1 MHDKNYEEY
10 MSSVLGYNINQEN
23 TYRSY
28 DYDNFFYDLEKKYPA
43 IIQNLI
49 EEVRKVDIKSC
60 QNNFDEMLQEIYKN
74 LKIKDNAK
82 DMKDTIID
90 LLKIIIIKEK
100 IEEHQ
105 MEMRNKNLYL
115 NRGMR
120 GYNPYIE
127 F

>member
-1 MHDKNYEEY
+1 M
-10 MSSVLGYNINQEN
+10 
-23 TYRSY
+23 
-28 DYDNFFYDLEKKYPA
+28 EKKYPA
-43 IIQNLI
+43 LIQDLI
-49 EEVRKVDIKSC
+49 EEIRKIDIKSC
-60 QNNFDEMLQEIYKN
+60 QNNFDEMMQEIYKN

>member
-10 MSSVLGYNINQEN
+10 MSTVLGYNINQEN
-23 TYRSY
+23 TYCSY
-28 DYDNFFYDLEKKYPA
+28 DYDNFSYDLEKKYPA
-43 IIQNLI
+43 LIQDLI
-49 EEVRKVDIKSC
+49 EEIRKIDIKSC
-60 QNNFDEMLQEIYKN
+60 QNNFDEMMQEIYKN
-74 LKIKDNAK
+74 LKIKDNTK
-82 DMKDTIID
+82 DMKNTIID

-105 MEMRNKNLYL
+105 MKVRNKNLYL

>member
-10 MSSVLGYNINQEN
+10 MSTVLGYNINQEN
-23 TYRSY
+23 TYCSY
-28 DYDNFFYDLEKKYPA
+28 DYDNFSYDLEKKYPA
-43 IIQNLI
+43 LIQDLI
-49 EEVRKVDIKSC
+49 EEIRKIDIKSC
-60 QNNFDEMLQEIYKN
+60 QNNFDEMMQEIYKN

-105 MEMRNKNLYL
+105 MEMRNKNFYL
-115 NRGMR
+115 NRGLR

>member
-10 MSSVLGYNINQEN
+10 MSTVLGYNINQEN
-23 TYRSY
+23 TYCSY
-28 DYDNFFYDLEKKYPA
+28 DYDNFSYDLEKKYPA
-43 IIQNLI
+43 LIQDLI
-49 EEVRKVDIKSC
+49 EEIRKIDIKSC
-60 QNNFDEMLQEIYKN
+60 QNNFDEMMQEIYKN
-74 LKIKDNAK
+74 LKIKDNTK
-82 DMKDTIID
+82 DMKNTIID

-105 MEMRNKNLYL
+105 MAVRNKNLYL

>member
-10 MSSVLGYNINQEN
+10 MSTVLGYNINQEN
-23 TYRSY
+23 TYCSY
-28 DYDNFFYDLEKKYPA
+28 DYDNFSYDLEKKYPA
-43 IIQNLI
+43 LIQDLI
-49 EEVRKVDIKSC
+49 EEIRKIDIKSC
-60 QNNFDEMLQEIYKN
+60 QNNFYEMMQEIYKN
-74 LKIKDNAK
+74 LKIKDIAK

>member
-23 TYRSY
+23 TYCSY
-28 DYDNFFYDLEKKYPA
+28 NYDNFSYDLEKKYPA

>member
-10 MSSVLGYNINQEN
+10 MSTVLGYNINQEN
-23 TYRSY
+23 TYCNY
-28 DYDNFFYDLEKKYPA
+28 DYDNFSYDLEKKYPVL
-43 IIQNLI
+43 IQDLI
-49 EEVRKVDIKSC
+49 EEIRKIDIKSC
-60 QNNFDEMLQEIYKN
+60 QNNFDEMMQEIYKN
-74 LKIKDNAK
+74 LKIKDNTK
-82 DMKDTIID
+82 DMKNTIID

-105 MEMRNKNLYL
+105 MEVRNKNLYL

>member
-10 MSSVLGYNINQEN
+10 MSTVLGYNINQEN
-23 TYRSY
+23 TYCSY
-28 DYDNFFYDLEKKYPA
+28 DYDNFSYDLEKKYPA
-43 IIQNLI
+43 LIQDLI
-49 EEVRKVDIKSC
+49 EEIRKIDIKSC
-60 QNNFDEMLQEIYKN
+60 QNNFDEMMQEIYKN
-74 LKIKDNAK
+74 LKIKDNTK
-82 DMKDTIID
+82 DMKNTIID

>member
-10 MSSVLGYNINQEN
+10 MSTVLGYNINQEN
-23 TYRSY
+23 TYCSY
-28 DYDNFFYDLEKKYPA
+28 DYDNFSYDLEKKYPA
-43 IIQNLI
+43 LIQDLI
-49 EEVRKVDIKSC
+49 EEIRKIDIKSC
-60 QNNFDEMLQEIYKN
+60 QNNFYEMMQEIYKN
-74 LKIKDNAK
+74 LKIKDNTK
-82 DMKDTIID
+82 DMKNTIID

>member
-1 MHDKNYEEY
+1 MESRIKESIIKHLEYQKSIAKDPEGPFICCPMPGKNSWTISE
-10 MSSVLGYNINQEN
+10 I
-23 TYRSY
+23 
-28 DYDNFFYDLEKKYPA
+28 
-43 IIQNLI
+43 I

>member
-10 MSSVLGYNINQEN
+10 MSTVLGYNINQEN
-23 TYRSY
+23 TYCSY
-28 DYDNFFYDLEKKYPA
+28 DYDNFSYDLEKKYPA
-43 IIQNLI
+43 LIQDLI
-49 EEVRKVDIKSC
+49 EEIRKIDIKSC
-60 QNNFDEMLQEIYKN
+60 QNNFDEMMQEIYKN

>member
-23 TYRSY
+23 TYCSY
-28 DYDNFFYDLEKKYPA
+28 DYDNFSYDLEKKYPA

-49 EEVRKVDIKSC
+49 EEARKVDIKSC

-105 MEMRNKNLYL
+105 IEMRNKNLYL

>member
-10 MSSVLGYNINQEN
+10 MSTVLGYNINQEN
-23 TYRSY
+23 TYCSY
-28 DYDNFFYDLEKKYPA
+28 DYDNFSYDLEKKYPA
-43 IIQNLI
+43 LIQDLI
-49 EEVRKVDIKSC
+49 EEIRKIDIKSC
-60 QNNFDEMLQEIYKN
+60 QNNFYEMMQEIYKN

>member
-10 MSSVLGYNINQEN
+10 MSTVLGYNINQEN
-23 TYRSY
+23 TYCSY
-28 DYDNFFYDLEKKYPA
+28 DYDNFSYDLEKKYPA
-43 IIQNLI
+43 LIQELI
-49 EEVRKVDIKSC
+49 EEIRKIDIKSC
-60 QNNFDEMLQEIYKN
+60 QNNFDEMMQEIYKN
-74 LKIKDNAK
+74 LKIKDNTK
-82 DMKDTIID
+82 DMKNTIID

-105 MEMRNKNLYL
+105 MEVRNKNLYL

>member
-10 MSSVLGYNINQEN
+10 MSTVLGYSINQEN
-23 TYRSY
+23 TYCSY
-28 DYDNFFYDLEKKYPA
+28 DYDNFSYDLEKKYPA
-43 IIQNLI
+43 LIQDLI
-49 EEVRKVDIKSC
+49 EEIRKIDIKSC
-60 QNNFDEMLQEIYKN
+60 QNNFDEMMQEIYKN

-82 DMKDTIID
+82 DMNDTIID

>member
-23 TYRSY
+23 TYCSY
-28 DYDNFFYDLEKKYPA
+28 EYDNFYYDLEKKYPA
-43 IIQNLI
+43 IIQDLI
-49 EEVRKVDIKSC
+49 EETRKVDIKSC
-60 QNNFDEMLQEIYKN
+60 QNNFDEMMQEIYKN
-74 LKIKDNAK
+74 LKIKDNTK

-105 MEMRNKNLYL
+105 VEMRNKSLYL

>member
-23 TYRSY
+23 TYCNY
-28 DYDNFFYDLEKKYPA
+28 DYDNFSYDLEKKYPV
-43 IIQNLI
+43 IIQDLI
-49 EEVRKVDIKSC
+49 EEIRKVDIKTC
-60 QNNFDEMLQEIYKN
+60 QNNFDEMMQEIYKN
-74 LKIKDNAK
+74 LKIKDNTK

>member
-1 MHDKNYEEY
+1 
-10 MSSVLGYNINQEN
+10 
-23 TYRSY
+23 
-28 DYDNFFYDLEKKYPA
+28 
-43 IIQNLI
+43 
-49 EEVRKVDIKSC
+49 
-60 QNNFDEMLQEIYKN
+60 
-74 LKIKDNAK
+74 
-82 DMKDTIID
+82 MKDTIID

>member
-10 MSSVLGYNINQEN
+10 MSTVLGYNINQEN
-23 TYRSY
+23 TYCSY
-28 DYDNFFYDLEKKYPA
+28 DYDNFSYDLEKKYPA
-43 IIQNLI
+43 LIQDLI
-49 EEVRKVDIKSC
+49 EEIRKIDIKSC
-60 QNNFDEMLQEIYKN
+60 QNNFDEMMQEIYKN

-82 DMKDTIID
+82 DMKETIID

>member
-10 MSSVLGYNINQEN
+10 MSTVLGYNINQEN
-23 TYRSY
+23 TYCSY
-28 DYDNFFYDLEKKYPA
+28 DYDNFSYDLEKKYPA
-43 IIQNLI
+43 LIQELI
-49 EEVRKVDIKSC
+49 EEIRKIDIKSC
-60 QNNFDEMLQEIYKN
+60 QNNFDEMMQEIYKN
-74 LKIKDNAK
+74 LKIKDNTK
-82 DMKDTIID
+82 DMKNTIID

-105 MEMRNKNLYL
+105 MEIRNKNLYL

>member
-10 MSSVLGYNINQEN
+10 MSTVLGYNINQEN
-23 TYRSY
+23 TYCSY
-28 DYDNFFYDLEKKYPA
+28 DYDNFSYDLEKKYPA
-43 IIQNLI
+43 LIQDLI
-49 EEVRKVDIKSC
+49 EEIRKIDIKSC
-60 QNNFDEMLQEIYKN
+60 QNNFYEMMQEIYKN
-74 LKIKDNAK
+74 LKIKDNTK
-82 DMKDTIID
+82 DMKNTIID

-105 MEMRNKNLYL
+105 MEVRNKNLYL

>member
-10 MSSVLGYNINQEN
+10 MSTVLGYNINQEN
-23 TYRSY
+23 TYCNY
-28 DYDNFFYDLEKKYPA
+28 DYDNFSYDLEKKYPVL
-43 IIQNLI
+43 IQDLI
-49 EEVRKVDIKSC
+49 EKIRKIDIKSC
-60 QNNFDEMLQEIYKN
+60 QNNFDEMMQEIYKN
-74 LKIKDNAK
+74 LKIKDNTK
-82 DMKDTIID
+82 DMKNTIID

-105 MEMRNKNLYL
+105 MEIRNKNLYL

>member
-10 MSSVLGYNINQEN
+10 MSTVLGYNINQEN
-23 TYRSY
+23 TYCSY
-28 DYDNFFYDLEKKYPA
+28 DYDNFSYDLEKKYPA
-43 IIQNLI
+43 LIQDLI
-49 EEVRKVDIKSC
+49 EKIRKIDIKSC
-60 QNNFDEMLQEIYKN
+60 QNNFDEMMQEIYKN
-74 LKIKDNAK
+74 LKIKDNTK
-82 DMKDTIID
+82 DMKNTIID

-105 MEMRNKNLYL
+105 MEVRNKNLYL

>member
-10 MSSVLGYNINQEN
+10 MSTVLGYNINQEN
-23 TYRSY
+23 TYCSY
-28 DYDNFFYDLEKKYPA
+28 DYDNFSYDLEKKYPA
-43 IIQNLI
+43 LIQDLI
-49 EEVRKVDIKSC
+49 EEIRKIDIKSC
-60 QNNFDEMLQEIYKN
+60 QNNFDEMMQEIYKN
-74 LKIKDNAK
+74 LKIKDNTK
-82 DMKDTIID
+82 DMKNTIID

-105 MEMRNKNLYL
+105 MEVRNKNLYL

>member
-10 MSSVLGYNINQEN
+10 MSTVLGYNINQEN
-23 TYRSY
+23 TYCSY
-28 DYDNFFYDLEKKYPA
+28 DYDNFSYDLEKKYPA
-43 IIQNLI
+43 LIQDLI
-49 EEVRKVDIKSC
+49 EEIRKIDIKSC
-60 QNNFDEMLQEIYKN
+60 QNNFDEMMQEIYKN

-105 MEMRNKNLYL
+105 MEVRNKNLYL

>member
-10 MSSVLGYNINQEN
+10 MSTVLGYNINQEN
-23 TYRSY
+23 TYCSY
-28 DYDNFFYDLEKKYPA
+28 DYDNFSYDLEKKYPA
-43 IIQNLI
+43 LIQDLI
-49 EEVRKVDIKSC
+49 EKIRKIDIKSC
-60 QNNFDEMLQEIYKN
+60 QNNFDEMMQEIYKN

>member
-23 TYRSY
+23 TYCSY

-43 IIQNLI
+43 VIQNLI

>member
-10 MSSVLGYNINQEN
+10 MSTVLGYNINQEN
-23 TYRSY
+23 TYCSY
-28 DYDNFFYDLEKKYPA
+28 DYDNFSYDLEKKYPA
-43 IIQNLI
+43 LIQDLI
-49 EEVRKVDIKSC
+49 EEIRKIDIKSS
-60 QNNFDEMLQEIYKN
+60 QNNFDEMMQEIYKN

>member
-10 MSSVLGYNINQEN
+10 MSTVLGYNINQEN
-23 TYRSY
+23 TYCSY
-28 DYDNFFYDLEKKYPA
+28 DYDNFSYDLEKKYPA
-43 IIQNLI
+43 LIQDLI
-49 EEVRKVDIKSC
+49 EEIRKIDIKSC

>member
-10 MSSVLGYNINQEN
+10 MSTVLGYNINQEN
-23 TYRSY
+23 TYCSY
-28 DYDNFFYDLEKKYPA
+28 DYDNFSYDLEKKYPA
-43 IIQNLI
+43 LIQDLI
-49 EEVRKVDIKSC
+49 EEIRKIDIKSC
-60 QNNFDEMLQEIYKN
+60 QNNFDEMMQEIYKN
-74 LKIKDNAK
+74 LKIKDNTI
-82 DMKDTIID
+82 DMKNTIID

-105 MEMRNKNLYL
+105 MEVRNKNLYL

>member
-10 MSSVLGYNINQEN
+10 MSTVLGYNINPEN
-23 TYRSY
+23 TYCSY
-28 DYDNFFYDLEKKYPA
+28 DYDNFSYDLEKKYPA
-43 IIQNLI
+43 LIQDLI
-49 EEVRKVDIKSC
+49 EEIRKIDIKSC
-60 QNNFDEMLQEIYKN
+60 QNNFDEMMQEIYKN
-74 LKIKDNAK
+74 LKIKDNTK
-82 DMKDTIID
+82 DMKNTIID

-105 MEMRNKNLYL
+105 MEVRNKNLYL